1 MLVFYIGGVNK
12 LDRLATSP
20 LGSVAESLPWALLL
34 LPKHRLS
41 CPLVLG
47 RRRDIDGGW
56 NPGCWT
62 VWCVVRTLSCIVCCM
77 GGGGCPISNLFRRS
91 YNACTF
97 PSAAVARSA

>member
-1 MLVFYIGGVNK
+1 MLVYYIGGVNK
-12 LDRLATSP
+12 LDRLAASP
-20 LGSVAESLPWALLL
+20 LGSVTDSLPWALLL

-41 CPLVLG
+41 FPLVLG

-62 VWCVVRTLSCIVCCM
+62 VWWYSKVHSM
-77 GGGGCPISNLFRRS
+77 MSEGGGGWFPISNLFRRS